1 MSIRI
6 ELALLALA
14 SFFPGLAQDSKFDAS
29 SSMKI
34 NFPNDSPVTFVNAD
48 WGESKTTPRGG
59 AMILDLRTSLLL
71 KNSSARRIRGITLL
85 VLSQEVTPGGKA
97 SISVPSL
104 NVAPSEVFPIRID
117 LRLLRPLQAGGGP
130 LVQVSLDGVLFD
142 DLTFYGPNRLD
153 SHRAMMVWEMEAR
166 RDRRHLKS
174 LLEAKGEEALQH
186 EILESLARQAD
197 QPRLDVQVVR
207 SGRAVGSAATDTGHE
222 CQFAFVNMPD
232 SPIEPLE
239 GKAHISGGEARAPQ
253 IEVRNRSNR
262 SVKYFEIGWI
272 IKDKQGREF
281 YAGSVPASDPNLKLA
296 PGQKD
301 VVYQQSALRFSRHP
315 ADPVAITSMTG
326 YVSQVEF
333 TDGNVWVP
341 ARSNL
346 LAPSPEEQR
355 LTDLYRRKGL
365 AALIAELKKF

>member
-14 SFFPGLAQDSKFDAS
+14 SFFPGLAQDSRSDAS
-29 SSMKI
+29 SAMKI

-104 NVAPSEVFPIRID
+104 DVAPSEVFPIRID
-117 LRLLRPLQAGGGP
+117 LRLLRPLQAAGRP

-153 SHRAMMVWEMEAR
+153 SHRSMMVWEAEAR

-174 LLEAKGEEALQH
+174 LLEAKGEEALRH

-207 SGRAVGSAATDTGHE
+207 SGRAVGSRHRHRSRVPVRFFEHAGFPHRAARG
-222 CQFAFVNMPD
+222 
-232 SPIEPLE
+232 
-239 GKAHISGGEARAPQ
+239 
-253 IEVRNRSNR
+253 
-262 SVKYFEIGWI
+262 
-272 IKDKQGREF
+272 
-281 YAGSVPASDPNLKLA
+281 
-296 PGQKD
+296 
-301 VVYQQSALRFSRHP
+301 
-315 ADPVAITSMTG
+315 
-326 YVSQVEF
+326 
-333 TDGNVWVP
+333 
-341 ARSNL
+341 
-346 LAPSPEEQR
+346 
-355 LTDLYRRKGL
+355 
-365 AALIAELKKF
+365 